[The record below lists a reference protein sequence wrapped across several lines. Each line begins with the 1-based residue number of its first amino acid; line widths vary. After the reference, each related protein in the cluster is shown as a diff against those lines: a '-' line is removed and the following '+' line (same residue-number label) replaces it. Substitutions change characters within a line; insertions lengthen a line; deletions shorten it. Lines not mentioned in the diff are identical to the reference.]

1 MSESVLLEA
10 KVEAVSKPGTGILID
25 GSWYNV
31 PDKSAMTPEGG
42 IKKGDTIK
50 FKWSQGE
57 DDKGRDGKQIRSK
70 IVVTEAAPKWDGG
83 KSGFKGGNK
92 GGFGGGFKKDPETQA
107 SIERQACL
115 KAACELVAATLTG
128 KSDPE
133 AAAKMVVK
141 ITAETLLPFVQA
153 AAKASVAASKPA
165 PKPVAKAKPVVEEL
179 EEVAPVVAESGLED
193 FDDAE
198 DAPF

>member
-1 MSESVLLEA
+1 MSESILLEA
-10 KVEAVSKPGTGILID
+10 KAEAVSKSGEGILID

-31 PDKSAMTPEGG
+31 PDKAAMTPEGG

-50 FKWSQGE
+50 FKWSQGK

-70 IVVTEAAPKWDGG
+70 IIITEAAPKWDGNKG
-83 KSGFKGGNK
+83 GFKGGNK

-128 KSDPE
+128 KSNPE
-133 AAAKMVVK
+133 DAAKMVVK

-153 AAKASVAASKPA
+153 ASKKTAGEA
-165 PKPVAKAKPVVEEL
+165 PKPDDKPVAKASPVVEEL
-179 EEVAPVVAESGLED
+179 EEIAPASAESGLEG
-193 FDDAE
+193 FDDAT
-198 DAPF
+198 PF